1 MANAQATAV
10 VPCAARYYNGTL
22 PVIFGLTRN
31 GYRHRIFPVQAD
43 INLIQAHACAK
54 CGV

>member
-1 MANAQATAV
+1 
-10 VPCAARYYNGTL
+10 
-22 PVIFGLTRN
+22 VIFGRTRN

-54 CGV
+54 WGCKNEYP